1 MWVWSLGGK
10 DPLEKEMAT
19 HSSSLA
25 WRIPGTG
32 EPSGLLSMGL
42 HRVGHDWSDLAAAA
56 SSNSFRVHVGNLWS
70 GSSLKL
76 TGILGCCEKTYT
88 CGTRKIW
95 QESPWILG
103 RSSHGR
109 LSPTSALSGSQ
120 TDSGQVLW
128 QGSQDQV
135 SSKLLQTQWSFSL
148 PLPFTFLFLATLIWT
163 CFLKY
168 ATFYHLK
175 GENPTVWIAGL
186 FVQQKLTQHFKVII
200 LQ

>member
-56 SSNSFRVHVGNLWS
+56 SSNSFRAHVGNLWS

-109 LSPTSALSGSQ
+109 LSPTSARVSPTIAFQGHRLTLDRFSDKGAKIKSVQNCSRPSGPSPCP
-120 TDSGQVLW
+120 SHSPSSFWLP
-128 QGSQDQV
+128 SFELV
-135 SSKLLQTQWSFSL
+135 SLNM
-148 PLPFTFLFLATLIWT
+148 PPFTT
-163 CFLKY
+163 
-168 ATFYHLK
+168 
-175 GENPTVWIAGL
+175 
-186 FVQQKLTQHFKVII
+186 
-200 LQ
+200 